1 MKALIAYVSGA
12 AVVAILIT
20 SMFFYQNIQRLKNYR
35 SNVILGVAHSMVP
48 YDEHTFE
55 KQHPNYHKK

>member
-12 AVVAILIT
+12 GLVAVIVT
-20 SMFFYQNIQRLKNYR
+20 SLAFYQNIKRLKSYR

-55 KQHPNYHKK
+55 RQHPNYRK